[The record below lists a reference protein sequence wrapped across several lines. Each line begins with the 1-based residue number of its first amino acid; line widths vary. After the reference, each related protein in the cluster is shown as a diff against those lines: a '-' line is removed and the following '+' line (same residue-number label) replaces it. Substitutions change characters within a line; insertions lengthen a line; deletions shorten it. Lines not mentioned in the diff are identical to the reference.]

1 MIAFLLFIGLLA
13 VAAVFVA
20 IFIVMFVV
28 AVVRYRKGK
37 LTKEELD
44 ANSRKVKSTLRKKY
58 WEWRTRPTWYD
69 YPFN

>member
-44 ANSRKVKSTLRKKY
+44 ANSRKVKSTLR
-58 WEWRTRPTWYD
+58 P
-69 YPFN
+69 PFAL